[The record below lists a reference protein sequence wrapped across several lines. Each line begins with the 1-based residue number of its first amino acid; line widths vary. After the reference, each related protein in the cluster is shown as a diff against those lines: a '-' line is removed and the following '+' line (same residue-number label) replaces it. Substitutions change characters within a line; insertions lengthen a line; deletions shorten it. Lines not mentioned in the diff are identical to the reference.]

1 MNEISLQSDQDKI
14 EGELISIMSVHAAKG
29 LEFSH
34 LFVIGME
41 EEFFPLL
48 GDGCDMEEERRL
60 WYVAFTRAKE
70 TLTLSTVQSRFHKG
84 RRKQLEKSRFL
95 TEAGLQRGA
104 LSIEKSSGYKKG
116 DLVKHKLFGIGRV
129 LAVNRAGKVAKLTIN
144 FGGDR
149 REILPNFV
157 EKV

>member
-1 MNEISLQSDQDKI
+1 
-14 EGELISIMSVHAAKG
+14 
-29 LEFSH
+29 
-34 LFVIGME
+34 VIGME

-60 WYVAFTRAKE
+60 GYVAMTRAKE

-95 TEAGLQRGA
+95 TEAGLLKGA
-104 LSIEKSSGYKKG
+104 LSIEKSVGYKKG

-129 LAVNRAGKVAKLTIN
+129 LEVSRAGRDYKLKIN
-144 FGGDR
+144 FGGNR
-149 REILPNFV
+149 RDILSSFV